1 MSCERSSRRVSRIV
15 RSSGSAWFASSRSK
29 NRAIVAILAEGG
41 SDPATGPRARRL
53 HDILGGTMRTIL
65 LWMAGNRW
73 LRNRLPKLWFA
84 RRAVRRFMPGEE
96 AESALVAATQFR
108 DQGIASM
115 FTRLGE
121 NVTRTDEGDA
131 VAEHYLGLLDTIA
144 ERGLDGEISVKL
156 TQLGFD
162 LDEERTLRHVE
173 RLAERAAQTGR
184 TVWVDMEGE
193 RLRRGHDRL
202 LRAPKAEPSEHRAV
216 PPGVSPPDRR
226 RHPAAPAARSRRSG
240 WSRAPTRSRRP
251 IAYQRR
257 QEVDANYVALAVSML
272 EAIRAGRTVRIG
284 LGTHDVRLIEQIA
297 EHAAR
302 SGSERR
308 LRGPDALRDPVGRAA
323 PARDEGYRVRD
334 LIAYGDAWYPWY
346 MRRLAERPANVLFAL
361 RQLLP

>member
-1 MSCERSSRRVSRIV
+1 
-15 RSSGSAWFASSRSK
+15 
-29 NRAIVAILAEGG
+29 
-41 SDPATGPRARRL
+41 
-53 HDILGGTMRTIL
+53 MRTIL

-73 LRNRLPKLWFA
+73 LRDRLPKLWFA
-84 RRAVRRFMPGEE
+84 RRAVRRFMPGED

-108 DQGIASM
+108 DDGIATM

-121 NVTRTDEGDA
+121 NVTVIEEADA

-184 TVWVDMEGE
+184 IVWVDMEASSYAERTISFYE
-193 RLRRGHDRL
+193 RLKANHPNTGLCLQSYLRRTAADIQRL
-202 LRAPKAEPSEHRAV
+202 LPLDPAVRLVKGAYAEPATV
-216 PPGVSPPDRR
+216 
-226 RHPAAPAARSRRSG
+226 
-240 WSRAPTRSRRP
+240 
-251 IAYQRR
+251 AYQGRHD
-257 QEVDANYVALAVSML
+257 VDANYVALSVSML
-272 EAIRAGRTVRIG
+272 EAIRAGRGVKIG

-297 EHAAR
+297 EHAAALGLEKAAVEVQMLYGIR
-302 SGSERR
+302 AAEQRR
-308 LRGPDALRDPVGRAA
+308 LAA
-323 PARDEGYRVRD
+323 DGYRVRD
-334 LIAYGDAWYPWY
+334 LIAYGEAWYPWY